1 MILEAMEIMQNCPV
15 GFVVQSKF
23 DDNTF
28 YRRFTPKVPL
38 VGRIVIKN
46 AIKNGEI
53 YLRPDKVD
61 SSLPDTYILKG
72 WHVRNMSMRK
82 DPITLSNGS
91 VHLKKRG
98 KS

>member
-1 MILEAMEIMQNCPV
+1 MILEAIELMHTCPV

-23 DDNTF
+23 NDNTF
-28 YRRFTPKVPL
+28 YRKFTPKVPIL
-38 VGRIVIKN
+38 GRIVIKN

-61 SSLPDTYILKG
+61 STLPEIYILKG

-82 DPITLSNGS
+82 DPITQSDGS
-91 VHLKKRG
+91 VHLKMRG
-98 KS
+98 LF